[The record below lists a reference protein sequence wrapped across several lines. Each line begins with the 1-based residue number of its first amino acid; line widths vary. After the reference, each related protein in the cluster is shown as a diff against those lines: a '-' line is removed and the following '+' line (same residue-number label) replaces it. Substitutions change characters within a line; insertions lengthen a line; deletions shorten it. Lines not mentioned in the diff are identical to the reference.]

1 VSPDQALKINSRGV
15 RGPDGA
21 YVHGQVDPAKL
32 VVLEELGRG

>member
-1 VSPDQALKINSRGV
+1 MSPDQALKINSRGM